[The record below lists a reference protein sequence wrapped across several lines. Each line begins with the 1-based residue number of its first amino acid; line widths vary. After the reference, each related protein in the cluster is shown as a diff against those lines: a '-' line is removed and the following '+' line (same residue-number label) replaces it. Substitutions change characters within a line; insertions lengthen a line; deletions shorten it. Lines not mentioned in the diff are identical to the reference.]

1 MKKALWP
8 LLVLFIG
15 TLCLLPAEPAAA
27 NGSQLLFWDDEMT
40 STREVFGANAIVAI
54 RFGRM
59 ANIFE
64 CQGDGIDDPPYP
76 LTDIYVVKQ
85 VSSPGATK
93 FSTSTV
99 RLTQFRPTSSA
110 ESLTTRRLPKRR
122 RAAT

>member
-1 MKKALWP
+1 M
-8 LLVLFIG
+8 LVLFIG
-15 TLCLLPAEPAAA
+15 TLCLLPAEPATA

-76 LTDIYVVKQ
+76 LRVHKSTT
-85 VSSPGATK
+85 SPSRLEGAT
-93 FSTSTV
+93 V
-99 RLTQFRPTSSA
+99 GRG
-110 ESLTTRRLPKRR
+110 
-122 RAAT
+122 